1 MNKIIK
7 LLIVLAVFHQYDV
20 SSQTKKVSRDWT
32 SFTQTI
38 EVKTDKKT
46 KFKLQGLIKVD
57 RTDTTG
63 VAALW
68 ARVDNTNGESGFFD
82 NMMDRPATKN
92 EWNTYTIE
100 GEIDKNAK
108 TINFGGLC
116 LNNGKFYFDDIQLS
130 IQNKKGDY
138 EPISLTNASFE
149 DPVKNELIP
158 GWNQGVGREKV
169 VLIKEFTA
177 QSIKNDDNTS
187 KSLLIEGKNIVNSYV
202 IKTDE
207 EFSPQIGVMISML
220 NNLSTRVERR
230 VQDLDIRQTD
240 HLMDEKANRIGALIM
255 HLAAAEVYY
264 QVYTFEK
271 RGFNEEEK
279 EKWMTALDLGEKARD
294 LYKGK
299 PIDYYLNIYKE
310 VRTKTIEEFKKRND
324 SWLNDMRPGSI
335 MNNHYAWFHVMEHQS
350 SHLGQMLMMIKRI
363 PEEKEQKKIEVKKNI
378 DQ

>member
-7 LLIVLAVFHQYDV
+7 LLILVAIFHQYHITA
-20 SSQTKKVSRDWT
+20 QTKKISRDWT
-32 SFTQTI
+32 SFTQRI
-38 EVKTDKKT
+38 EVKTASKT
-46 KFKLQGLIKVD
+46 KFRLQGKIKVV

-63 VAALW
+63 VAGLW
-68 ARVDNTNGESGFFD
+68 ARVDNSNGESGFFD
-82 NMMDRPATKN
+82 NMLDRPVTKN
-92 EWNTYTIE
+92 EWDTYTIE
-100 GEIDKNAK
+100 GEIDKNSE

-130 IQNKKGDY
+130 IQNKEGVY

-149 DPVKNELIP
+149 DPVKEERIP
-158 GWNQGVGREKV
+158 GWNQGIGKDKET
-169 VLIKEFTA
+169 LIKEFTT
-177 QSIKNDDNTS
+177 QSVTNKETTS
-187 KSLLIEGKNIVNSYV
+187 KSLLIEGKNVVNTYV
-202 IKTDE
+202 IKTDKG
-207 EFSPQIGVMISML
+207 FSPQIGVMISML

-264 QVYTFEK
+264 QVYTFEN
-271 RGFNEEEK
+271 RGFNEKEK

-294 LYKGK
+294 LY
-299 PIDYYLNIYKE
+299 
-310 VRTKTIEEFKKRND
+310 D
-324 SWLNDMRPGSI
+324 SWLNDMPPGSV

-350 SHLGQMLMMIKRI
+350 SHLGQILMMKKRI
-363 PEEKEQKKIEVKKNI
+363 PEEEEEHKIEVQKTI